1 MGGGGGGDGEGGSGG
16 DSGCG
21 GGGTCYTVKCNSLF
35 YCFQSERR
43 EMNLVKRVRGS
54 AV

>member
-1 MGGGGGGDGEGGSGG
+1 MWAEVVEVVE
-16 DSGCG
+16 
-21 GGGTCYTVKCNSLF
+21 VKVVVVLVKWNSLF